1 MNLHDYIYFI
11 ILPVLMLSVALVF
24 FRFLRGPSMGDR
36 VISLDLLIT
45 IGIAIIAAYSII
57 SDQPA
62 FLDIALILALIS
74 FLGTIAYSYYLEKK
88 TRKND

>member
-1 MNLHDYIYFI
+1 MNLHDFIYFI
-11 ILPVLMLSVALVF
+11 ILPILMLSVALVF
-24 FRFLRGPSMGDR
+24 FRFLRGPSIGDR

-45 IGIAIIAAYSII
+45 IGIAVIAAYSMI
-57 SDQPA
+57 SDQPT

-88 TRKND
+88 TRKK

>member
-1 MNLHDYIYFI
+1 
-11 ILPVLMLSVALVF
+11 
-24 FRFLRGPSMGDR
+24 MGDR

>member
-1 MNLHDYIYFI
+1 MSLHECIYLI
-11 ILPVLMLSVALVF
+11 ILPLLMLSVALVF

-74 FLGTIAYSYYLEKK
+74 FLGTIAYSYYIEKK